1 MSRSDTSVSVR
12 LYLDE
17 DIASK
22 ELTSRLAAAGHD
34 VLSPLRGEPDARCWR
49 HAQERGATVVT
60 MNVVDFVRL
69 AEATESQAGL
79 LLVYRENDPTRDL
92 NAASVVAAIARI
104 GETYPDG
111 MEGVIAVLNQFRW

>member
-1 MSRSDTSVSVR
+1 MGTSVSVR

-49 HAQERGATVVT
+49 HAQEQGAAVVT
-60 MNVVDFVRL
+60 MNIVDFVRL
-69 AEATESQAGL
+69 AEATEGHSGL
-79 LLVYRENDPTRDL
+79 LLVYRDNDPTRDMT
-92 NAASVVAAIARI
+92 AASIVAAVARAEEMYRGNLR
-104 GETYPDG
+104 GE
-111 MEGVIAVLNQFRW
+111 IAVLNKFRS

>member
-1 MSRSDTSVSVR
+1 MR

-34 VLSPLRGEPDARCWR
+34 VISPLRGESDARCWR
-49 HAQERGATVVT
+49 HAQEHGATVVT

-69 AEATESQAGL
+69 AEATEGHSGV
-79 LLVYRENDPTRDL
+79 LLVYRENDPTRDMS
-92 NAASVVAAIARI
+92 AASVVAAVARVV
-104 GETYPDG
+104 ETYRHG
-111 MEGVIAVLNQFRW
+111 LEGVIAVLNQFR

>member
-1 MSRSDTSVSVR
+1 MR

-22 ELTSRLAAAGHD
+22 ELTSRLAAAGHEI
-34 VLSPLRGEPDARCWR
+34 LSPLRGEPDSHCWR
-49 HAQERGATVVT
+49 HAQEHGATVVT

-69 AEATESQAGL
+69 AEATESHAGL

-92 NAASVVAAIARI
+92 SAASVVAAVARVA
-104 GETYPDG
+104 ETYWDG
-111 MEGVIAVLNQFRW
+111 LEGVIAVLNQFRW

>member
-1 MSRSDTSVSVR
+1 VR

-17 DIASK
+17 DIASR
-22 ELTSRLAAAGHD
+22 ELTSRLAAAGHN
-34 VLSPLRGEPDARCWR
+34 VLSPLRGEPDSRCWR
-49 HAQERGATVVT
+49 HAQEQGATVVT

-69 AEATESQAGL
+69 AEATASHAGL

-92 NAASVVAAIARI
+92 GAASVVAAVERV
-104 GETYPDG
+104 GETYPAG